1 MNIDT
6 IKECL
11 PDSAKDLRINLGNVL
26 KAESLTPAQAY
37 GAALASALASR
48 SPDLVEAFRMAASEH
63 LDASGLAAVES
74 ASALMAMNNIYYR
87 FTHLVSDSEFG
98 TMPARLRMQAM
109 SNHGAS
115 SVDFELWSIAVSA
128 INGCGKCLDSHVAK
142 AIGDAVTKVMVQDVV
157 RIASVV
163 FAVAVTLDSAKASRG
178 A

>member
-1 MNIDT
+1 
-6 IKECL
+6 
-11 PDSAKDLRINLGNVL
+11 
-26 KAESLTPAQAY
+26 
-37 GAALASALASR
+37 
-48 SPDLVEAFRMAASEH
+48 
-63 LDASGLAAVES
+63 
-74 ASALMAMNNIYYR
+74 
-87 FTHLVSDSEFG
+87 
-98 TMPARLRMQAM
+98 MQAM